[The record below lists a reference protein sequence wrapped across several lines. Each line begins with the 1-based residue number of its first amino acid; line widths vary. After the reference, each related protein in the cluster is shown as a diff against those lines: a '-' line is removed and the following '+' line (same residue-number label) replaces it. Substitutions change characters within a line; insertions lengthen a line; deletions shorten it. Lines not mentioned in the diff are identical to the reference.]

1 MERKLLTS
9 VDSDNF
15 KREFK
20 ISKVLIDNWI
30 YWIASEI
37 ITLFQS
43 QKPVNIK
50 VDNIIQVL
58 DFDRD
63 CGFSS
68 LLEEL
73 NNKKQELEHSISPQ
87 HSEIREILE
96 LYFYDIISVQ
106 IRDLSQD
113 LHLEFSDLLK
123 NLIDVQF
130 DQASPKN
137 LIVFLKELIQKLAY
151 KRGELET
158 KKRFYIER
166 EKSAWKSFE
175 KLSEQSDKNMW
186 KAVKIALESKLES
199 ERRSCISFIVAELI
213 QICQSYS
220 ISVKR
225 TFTLLEQI
233 KQSLQ
238 DKNSLNIIV
247 SIPVFSLLNTISADE
262 QEKLLEIWIGGL
274 KLNHWGNS
282 PASWQAIE
290 QKLIANIEPVA
301 YSIFSEFEALFVDYL

>member
-9 VDSDNF
+9 ADSDNF
-15 KREFK
+15 KRNFK
-20 ISKVLIDNWI
+20 ISRVLIDNWI

-37 ITLFQS
+37 ITLLQS

-58 DFDRD
+58 DLDRD

-96 LYFYDIISVQ
+96 LYFCDIILFQ

-113 LHLEFSDLLK
+113 LHLEFSNLLK

-130 DQASPKN
+130 DQASPEN
-137 LIVFLKELIQKLAY
+137 LIVFLKELIQKLVS
-151 KRGELET
+151 KRGELEI

-166 EKSAWKSFE
+166 EKSAWRSFE
-175 KLSEQSDKNMW
+175 KLSEQSDKSMW
-186 KAVKIALESKLES
+186 KAVEVALESKLKS
-199 ERRSCISFIVAELI
+199 EKFICVNFVVAELI
-213 QICQSYS
+213 QNCQSYS
-220 ISVKR
+220 ITVKR
-225 TFTLLEQI
+225 TFTLLEHI

-247 SIPVFSLLNTISADE
+247 SIPVFSLLEKISVDE

-282 PASWQAIE
+282 PTSWQAIE

-301 YSIFSEFEALFVDYL
+301 HSIFSEFEALFIDYL